1 MINSNISEETEFQDI
16 QDIQDISDQIDDV
29 LPEKIDDTENR
40 KEMTV
45 FCGKCMT
52 KSQRNR
58 YITIGAITD
67 ITTSG
72 AVTIGLAKG
81 VINGKKIV
89 KGVADL
95 LCVIL

>member
-1 MINSNISEETEFQDI
+1 MIISDNSEINEIQNI
-16 QDIQDISDQIDDV
+16 QDIQEIPDQIEDV
-29 LPEKIDDTENR
+29 VPEKLDVIENC

-58 YITIGAITD
+58 YITAGVITGVA
-67 ITTSG
+67 TSG
-72 AVTIGLAKG
+72 AVTVGLAKG

-89 KGVADL
+89 KGLADL
-95 LCVIL
+95 LCIIL

>member
-1 MINSNISEETEFQDI
+1 MINSNISEEAEFQDI
-16 QDIQDISDQIDDV
+16 QDIQDISDQIEDV

-58 YITIGAITD
+58 YITAGVITGVA
-67 ITTSG
+67 TSG
-72 AVTIGLAKG
+72 AVTVGLAKG

-89 KGVADL
+89 KGLADL
-95 LCVIL
+95 LCIIL